1 MSEHIQITVADG
13 VQTIRMNRPEKK
25 NALTRAMY
33 QTMAEAL
40 KAAESDDTI
49 GANVI
54 LGVEGAFCAGN
65 DLADFLAFAT
75 KGEFGTEVVMFL
87 EQLEANTKPLI
98 AGVDGLAIG
107 VGTTM
112 LMHCD
117 LAFASN
123 RSLLRTPF
131 TDLGLVPEAGSSLLG
146 PRIMGH
152 QRAFALLAM
161 GEDFSADD
169 ARDAG
174 LVYKVTAPEA
184 LEAETLAAAKK
195 VAAKPRQAMAISR
208 RLLKDED
215 AALKERIHEETKLFA
230 ERLGSDEAKTAFMAF
245 MMKKS
250 G

>member
-1 MSEHIQITVADG
+1 MSEHIEINSADG

-25 NALTRAMY
+25 NALTREMY
-33 QTMAEAL
+33 QAMADAL
-40 KAAESDDTI
+40 AAAENDDAI
-49 GANVI
+49 GASVI

-65 DLADFLAFAT
+65 DLKDFLAFAT
-75 KGEFGTEVVMFL
+75 KGEFGTEVVNFL
-87 EQLEANTKPLI
+87 MQLERHTKPLL

-117 LAFASN
+117 LAFASDKT
-123 RSLLRTPF
+123 LLRTPF

-152 QRAFALLAM
+152 QRAFAMLAM
-161 GEDFSADD
+161 GEDFSAED
-169 ARDAG
+169 AKDAG
-174 LVYKVTAPEA
+174 LIYRVTSSEELEEA
-184 LEAETLAAAKK
+184 VISAAKK
-195 VAAKPRQAMAISR
+195 IADKPRQAMALSR
-208 RLLKDED
+208 SLLRNTD
-215 AALKERIHEETKLFA
+215 AELKNRIEEETKLFA
-230 ERLGSDEAKTAFMAF
+230 ERLGTDEAKNAFMAF